1 MDEVRNVAS
10 VLALFGVPSL
20 FACATYFVKACVK
33 FSKKID
39 ILMNAQQKQMRR
51 ELTIDYHKYMEQS
64 YIDDDDLDMWE
75 ASYQAYHSLGK
86 NGIMDS
92 RRQELIKLNAK
103 GNNNG

>member
-10 VLALFGVPSL
+10 AMAIFGVPSL
-20 FACATYFVKACVK
+20 FALATYFVKACIK

-39 ILMNAQQKQMRR
+39 ILMNAKQKQMRR
-51 ELTIDYHKYMEQS
+51 DLTIDYHKYMEDGK
-64 YIDDDDLDMWE
+64 IDDDDLDMWE

-103 GNNNG
+103 GTV